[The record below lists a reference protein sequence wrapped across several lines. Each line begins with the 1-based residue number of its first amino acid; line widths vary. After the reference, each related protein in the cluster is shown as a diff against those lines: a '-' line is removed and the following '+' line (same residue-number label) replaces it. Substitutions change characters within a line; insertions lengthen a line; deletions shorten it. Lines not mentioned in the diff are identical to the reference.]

1 MKTKTSLKPFAGLVL
16 ALLPSIVLGGS
27 NVQRYQIHNV
37 GAVPGRAQS
46 WTINAGCLNDRGDI
60 VGWSNDGGAYDF
72 TNDDAFFWS
81 QRSGLV
87 PLQGLPGAV
96 TSAAFAINNRGQAV
110 GISGE
115 PSPDSLPVV
124 WDHRGVSALP
134 LPEGFSGGWGIAIND
149 QGRAG
154 GMLFTPEGLTRAVVW
169 DRGEPRLLPKFPDE
183 RDGDAVFSIHSRGY
197 IVGQSAAKPAMWYRN
212 QVTPLGTM
220 GGTWGLAMSVNSRG
234 DSVGLA
240 ATPEDASIHGVL
252 WSQGKAIDLT
262 PDSTFGF
269 ANSINERGQIVGGI
283 GDVNFEGQAAL
294 WENGQAILL
303 NAVIPA
309 NSGWN
314 LIEADCINQKG
325 QIAGFGTLHGEIRA
339 FLLTPIRN
347 QECDDRPGRRSGED
361 HDRD

>member
-1 MKTKTSLKPFAGLVL
+1 MKSKTSLKPL
-16 ALLPSIVLGGS
+16 AALALTLLPSIVLGDS
-27 NVQRYQIHNV
+27 RDHAYQVENIGTV
-37 GAVPGRAQS
+37 EGRAQS
-46 WTINAGCLNDRGDI
+46 WTLNAACLNERGDI

-72 TNDDAFFWS
+72 TNDDAFFWN
-81 QRSGLV
+81 RRTGLT

-96 TSAAFAINNRGQAV
+96 TSAAFAINNRGQAI

-115 PSPDSLPVV
+115 PTPSSLPVI
-124 WDHRGVSALP
+124 WDHRGVSALR

-169 DRGEPRLLPKFPDE
+169 DRGEPRLLPKLPDE

-234 DSVGLA
+234 DSVGFA
-240 ATPEDASIHGVL
+240 ATTDDASIHGVL
-252 WSQGKAIDLT
+252 WSRGQAIDLT

-283 GDVNFEGQAAL
+283 GDANFEGQAAL
-294 WENGQAILL
+294 WEDGRAILL
-303 NAVIPA
+303 NSVIPP

-325 QIAGFGTLHGEIRA
+325 QIAGFGTFNGELRV
-339 FLLTPIRN
+339 FLLTPIRDRDR
-347 QECDDRPGRRSGED
+347 EDRPGRRSGED